1 MIFLQAVV
9 IKMKVILKIADHFHT
24 IHSYKKIRVFK
35 RTRNK
40 EREEEKEE
48 MGSCIHHVLLHMSLM
63 EKKGHILNDN
73 TTFSYLLKLL
83 LDTFTP
89 LSTSALSSIP
99 SEILADCS
107 NSFV

>member
-1 MIFLQAVV
+1 
-9 IKMKVILKIADHFHT
+9 MKVILKIADHFHT

-40 EREEEKEE
+40 EKKRKKKKWVPV
-48 MGSCIHHVLLHMSLM
+48 STTYYYYMSLM
-63 EKKGHILNDN
+63 EKEGHILNDN
-73 TTFSYLLKLL
+73 TTFSYLSSLLKLL

-107 NSFV
+107 NSFL

>member
-1 MIFLQAVV
+1 
-9 IKMKVILKIADHFHT
+9 MKVILKIADHFHT

-40 EREEEKEE
+40 ERGGKRTKWVPV
-48 MGSCIHHVLLHMSLM
+48 STTYYYMSLM

-73 TTFSYLLKLL
+73 TTFSYLSSLLKLL

-107 NSFV
+107 NSFL

>member
-1 MIFLQAVV
+1 MYSSAHE
-9 IKMKVILKIADHFHT
+9 IKK
-24 IHSYKKIRVFK
+24 
-35 RTRNK
+35 
-40 EREEEKEE
+40 EEEKGE
-48 MGSCIHHVLLHMSLM
+48 MGSCIHHVLDYYMSLM

-73 TTFSYLLKLL
+73 TTFSYLSSLLKLL

-107 NSFV
+107 NSFL